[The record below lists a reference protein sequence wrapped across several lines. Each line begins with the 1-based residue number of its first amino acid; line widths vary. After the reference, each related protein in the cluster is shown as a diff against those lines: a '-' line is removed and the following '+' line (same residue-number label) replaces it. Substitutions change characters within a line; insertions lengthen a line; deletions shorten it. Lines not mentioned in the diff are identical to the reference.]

1 MFDQIVAEDARLRG
15 WLGIRAMEEARIA
28 EYWADEDFES
38 FSRPAPGGYQ
48 DIEDIGEWQ
57 EIVVPEFSSYW
68 VEDIVQHE
76 YDRVRDKIVTV
87 DYEIPAIG
95 KVTPFDEY
103 DLRADLEARLLAWAE
118 DRVLH
123 LWWAAHHAKTRDE
136 LYSISTEAIEADE
149 RLRRACMLFSVFERI
164 EAELEEA
171 DARISAEQVRV
182 EELTGEAVEAGN
194 VVALASLLKAN
205 VIRFVQYG
213 RTGLSVLTDTIRRHD
228 AERAR
233 GPIMRGDWEQAG
245 PVLQVYLNN

>member
-1 MFDQIVAEDARLRG
+1 MVDQIVAEDARMRG

-28 EYWADEDFES
+28 EYWAEDFES
-38 FSRPAPGGYQ
+38 FSRPDPDAAYQ
-48 DIEDIGEWQ
+48 DIEDVGEWQ
-57 EIVVPEFSSYW
+57 EIGIAEFSYW

-76 YDRVRDKIVTV
+76 YDRVRDEIVTV

-118 DRVLH
+118 DRALH
-123 LWWAAHHAKTRDE
+123 LWWAAHHAKTREE
-136 LYSISTEAIEADE
+136 LYAISTEAIEADE

-182 EELTGEAVEAGN
+182 EELTGEAWK
-194 VVALASLLKAN
+194 LATWSLLPAC
-205 VIRFVQYG
+205 
-213 RTGLSVLTDTIRRHD
+213 
-228 AERAR
+228 
-233 GPIMRGDWEQAG
+233 
-245 PVLQVYLNN
+245 